1 MGSRIAT
8 KEDSSCY
15 QQAMRSHIY
24 VAMLTFAFAQAFVT
38 IKPASLQLRSARAA
52 ERSMRPSLSLRMA
65 EKNPNDDDVV
75 VRRVDA
81 MLDVTPMPLLWAF
94 FEHVWE
100 SPAREMPA
108 DHGMPAGA
116 ASLLGAF
123 VLPSVQHPKDPAAG
137 GLSPSARNALEN
149 GDPFNQLAFVSY
161 IQHLSMHALLHTS
174 VLFC

>member
-1 MGSRIAT
+1 VRAA
-8 KEDSSCY
+8 
-15 QQAMRSHIY
+15 AMRTHIY
-24 VAMLTFAFAQAFVT
+24 AAMLTVAFAQAFVP
-38 IKPASLQLRSARAA
+38 IKPATVQPRSSRATEGSMGRSLSLRMGR
-52 ERSMRPSLSLRMA
+52 SLSLRMA
-65 EKNPNDDDVV
+65 EVNPNDDDVV

-123 VLPSVQHPKDPAAG
+123 VLPSVQHPADPAAG

>member
-1 MGSRIAT
+1 
-8 KEDSSCY
+8 
-15 QQAMRSHIY
+15 MRTHIY
-24 VAMLTFAFAQAFVT
+24 AAMLTFAFAQAFVP
-38 IKPASLQLRSARAA
+38 IKPAMVQLRSARAA
-52 ERSMRPSLSLRMA
+52 EGSKGRSLSLRMA
-65 EKNPNDDDVV
+65 EKNPESDDVV

-123 VLPSVQHPKDPAAG
+123 VLPSVQHPADPAAG

-161 IQHLSMHALLHTS
+161 TQHLSMHALLHTS
-174 VLFC
+174 VLFSSNTPDSAIGKEKRVS